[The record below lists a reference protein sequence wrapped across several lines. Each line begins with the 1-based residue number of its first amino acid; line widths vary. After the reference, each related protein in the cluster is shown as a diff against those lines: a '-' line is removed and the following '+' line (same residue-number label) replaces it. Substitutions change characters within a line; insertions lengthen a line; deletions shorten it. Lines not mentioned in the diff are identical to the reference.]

1 MQSTLLALLA
11 GRRGHFRMESGYH
24 SETWY
29 DLDAVLARR
38 AQLAPF
44 LADFARRL
52 APHRPDVICGPETG
66 GARLAEALAPLLGVP
81 AVAAD
86 RLAPPPA
93 PSPGLFPVRYAV
105 RAADHARLAGRRVAL
120 VDDAISAGSAIRGSH
135 ASLVAAGAVPVVVGA
150 LFVFGGGAADFA
162 ARHGL
167 ALEFLAAPDY
177 RLWLPEQCPHCA
189 RGVPVESVSDAPP
202 SSPPPAS
209 GR

>member
-1 MQSTLLALLA
+1 
-11 GRRGHFRMESGYH
+11 MESGYH

-66 GARLAEALAPLLGVP
+66 GARLAEALAPLLGLP
-81 AVAAD
+81 AVATD
-86 RLAPPPA
+86 RIAPPPA
-93 PSPGLFPVRYAV
+93 PAPPASVAPGAPRLFPVRYEV
-105 RAADHARLAGRRVAL
+105 RAADRARLAGLRVAL

-202 SSPPPAS
+202 ASPPPGS